1 MPRRNIKI
9 ELDTGSLAVS
19 NTGIPPQLNTS
30 ELFERFKKD
39 SSSGDSLGL
48 GLSIVKTICDT
59 YEFTV
64 SYNYKDGM
72 HVVKINFLPNYK

>member
-1 MPRRNIKI
+1 LPGRNIKI

-19 NTGIPPQLNTS
+19 NMGIPPQLNTS

-48 GLSIVKTICDT
+48 ELSIVKTICET
-59 YEFTV
+59 YGFPVIYLYE
-64 SYNYKDGM
+64 NGM
-72 HVVKINFLPNYK
+72 HIIKVIFT